1 MHYRKTNY
9 FPGGLA
15 MRLKTMFILLS
26 AALFVLIGEARADKS
41 YQFTLSDAAK
51 AGSVQLKPGDYH
63 LILDNSKV
71 RFRELKTGNE
81 FEVDAKIDDSATE
94 KFQSTAI
101 HSQRLEGV
109 TLITE
114 IRLGGTKTRVTFR

>member
-1 MHYRKTNY
+1 
-9 FPGGLA
+9 
-15 MRLKTMFILLS
+15 MRLTTMFILLS
-26 AALFVLIGEARADKS
+26 AALFVLLGQARADKT
-41 YQFTLSDAAK
+41 YAFTLSDAAK

-63 LILDNSKV
+63 LVLDNSKV

-81 FEVDAKIDDSATE
+81 FEVDAQIDNSATE

-101 HSQRLEGV
+101 HSQRLEGA

-114 IRLGGTKTRVTFR
+114 IRLGGTTTRVTFR